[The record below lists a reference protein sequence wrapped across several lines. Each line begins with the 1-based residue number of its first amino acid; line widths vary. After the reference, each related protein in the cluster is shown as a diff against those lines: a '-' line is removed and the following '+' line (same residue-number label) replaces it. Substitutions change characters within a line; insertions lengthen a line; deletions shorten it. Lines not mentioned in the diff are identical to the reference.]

1 MGGPGV
7 GAYCSTT
14 PAATVDR
21 AISLTPDLSGF
32 SINLRQRDLPTVRP
46 VEKSRF
52 GTGGGGW
59 GGGGLIDLNGG
70 KLDNVITLGGRVG
83 EV

>member
-1 MGGPGV
+1 MFFVP
-7 GAYCSTT
+7 
-14 PAATVDR
+14 
-21 AISLTPDLSGF
+21 
-32 SINLRQRDLPTVRP
+32 NM
-46 VEKSRF
+46 EKSRF

>member
-32 SINLRQRDLPTVRP
+32 SINLRQRDSPRVRGSAP
-46 VEKSRF
+46 AV
-52 GTGGGGW
+52 GAG